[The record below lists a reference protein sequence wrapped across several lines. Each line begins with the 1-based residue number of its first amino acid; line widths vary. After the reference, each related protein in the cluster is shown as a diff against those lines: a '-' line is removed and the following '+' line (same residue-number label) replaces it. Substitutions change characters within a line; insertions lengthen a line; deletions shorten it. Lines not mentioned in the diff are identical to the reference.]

1 MSLGRRP
8 LVLDLQKIRTFFVDN
23 FDKDYKVMNKI
34 SNNKKN

>member
-8 LVLDLQKIRTFFVDN
+8 LVLDLKKIRTFFVDN

>member
-8 LVLDLQKIRTFFVDN
+8 LVLDLQKKKMEYN